1 MVKLTPSP
9 VLEARNAQLQFPL
22 GARPSFLVLGTVPS
36 KEASHLVQAS
46 VPRTPVI
53 LQLTTGEGA

>member
-9 VLEARNAQLQFPL
+9 VSEARNAQLQCPPA
-22 GARPSFLVLGTVPS
+22 ARPSFLVLGTVPS
-36 KEASHLVQAS
+36 KEASHLVQAFL
-46 VPRTPVI
+46 PRTPVS

>member
-9 VLEARNAQLQFPL
+9 VLDTCSAQLQCPAA
-22 GARPSFLVLGTVPS
+22 ARPSFLVLGTVPS
-36 KEASHLVQAS
+36 KEASHLVQVF
-46 VPRTPVI
+46 VPRIHVI